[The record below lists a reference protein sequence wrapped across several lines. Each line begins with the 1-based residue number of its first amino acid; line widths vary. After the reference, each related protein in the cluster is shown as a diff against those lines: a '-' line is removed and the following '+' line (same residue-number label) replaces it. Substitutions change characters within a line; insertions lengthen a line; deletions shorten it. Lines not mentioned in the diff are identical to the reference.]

1 MIDTPNMSYCQFENT
16 TRAIDQLITNMQ
28 EAIEKG
34 KCTEFVEDMNQYERE
49 AFETM
54 VTKITELQEMM
65 ETMYDIVDLETY

>member
-16 TRAIDQLITNMQ
+16 AGAIDQLMTNMQ

-34 KCTEFVEDMNQYERE
+34 KCTEFVEDMSQYERQ

-54 VTKITELQEMM
+54 VTKITELQEML